1 MVTYN
6 EYLKNILKQILDS
19 YKILKE
25 IEDKEEDLNNIK
37 KEMLKINGFL
47 KVVSKKIDTDK
58 IASSNFNIVKS
69 KFKNYLDNYYFEK
82 EIETMA
88 PLYSND
94 LSRVKNMRL
103 KILEAL
109 ENRKMMEDVEELIEK
124 IWLKKKNVYYVDV
137 KIINYLDAQDTF
149 QKNVVA
155 TTNIIDLKK

>member
-6 EYLKNILKQILDS
+6 EYLKNILKQVLDS
-19 YKILKE
+19 YNMLKE
-25 IEDKEEDLNNIK
+25 IDDKHEDLDNIK

-58 IASSNFNIVKS
+58 IVSSNFKIVKS
-69 KFKNYLDNYYFEK
+69 KFRHYLDNYYFEK

-109 ENRKMMEDVEELIEK
+109 ENRKMMDDVKELIEE
-124 IWLKKKNVYYVDV
+124 I
-137 KIINYLDAQDTF
+137 
-149 QKNVVA
+149 
-155 TTNIIDLKK
+155 

>member
-19 YKILKE
+19 YNMLKE
-25 IEDKEEDLNNIK
+25 IEDKKEDLNNIK
-37 KEMLKINGFL
+37 KEMLKINGFI
-47 KVVSKKIDTDK
+47 KVVLKKIDSDK
-58 IASSNFNIVKS
+58 ITSSNFRIIKS
-69 KFKNYLDNYYFEK
+69 KFQHYLENYYFEK

-109 ENRKMMEDVEELIEK
+109 EDRKMMEEIKELIEK
-124 IWLKKKNVYYVDV
+124 I
-137 KIINYLDAQDTF
+137 
-149 QKNVVA
+149 
-155 TTNIIDLKK
+155 

>member
-19 YKILKE
+19 YNKLKE
-25 IEDKEEDLNNIK
+25 IEDKDEDLNNIK

-47 KVVSKKIDTDK
+47 KVVSKKIDIEK
-58 IASSNFNIVKS
+58 ITSSNFSTVKS
-69 KFKNYLDNYYFEK
+69 KFQHYLDNYYFEK

-94 LSRVKNMRL
+94 LKRVKNMRL

-109 ENRKMMEDVEELIEK
+109 EDKKMMDEVEELIEK
-124 IWLKKKNVYYVDV
+124 L
-137 KIINYLDAQDTF
+137 
-149 QKNVVA
+149 
-155 TTNIIDLKK
+155 

>member
-19 YKILKE
+19 YNMLKE
-25 IEDKEEDLNNIK
+25 IEDKKEDLNNVK
-37 KEMLKINGFL
+37 KEMLKINGFI
-47 KVVSKKIDTDK
+47 KVVLKKLDSDK
-58 IASSNFNIVKS
+58 ITSSNFRIIKS
-69 KFKNYLDNYYFEK
+69 KFQHYLGNYYFEK

-109 ENRKMMEDVEELIEK
+109 EDRKMMEEIKELIEK
-124 IWLKKKNVYYVDV
+124 I
-137 KIINYLDAQDTF
+137 
-149 QKNVVA
+149 
-155 TTNIIDLKK
+155 

>member
-19 YKILKE
+19 YNTLKE

-47 KVVSKKIDTDK
+47 KVVLKKIDSEK
-58 IASSNFNIVKS
+58 IISSNFRKLKS
-69 KFKNYLDNYYFEK
+69 KFKHYLDNYYFEK

-109 ENRKMMEDVEELIEK
+109 EDRKMMDDVEELIEK
-124 IWLKKKNVYYVDV
+124 I
-137 KIINYLDAQDTF
+137 
-149 QKNVVA
+149 
-155 TTNIIDLKK
+155 

>member
-6 EYLKNILKQILDS
+6 EYLKNILNQILDS
-19 YKILKE
+19 YNILKK
-25 IEDKEEDLNNIK
+25 IDDKKEDLDIIK

-47 KVVSKKIDTDK
+47 KVVLRKIDSDK
-58 IASSNFNIVKS
+58 IQSSNFKIVKS
-69 KFKNYLDNYYFEK
+69 KFQHYLDNYYFEK

-109 ENRKMMEDVEELIEK
+109 EHKKMMDDVEELIEK
-124 IWLKKKNVYYVDV
+124 I
-137 KIINYLDAQDTF
+137 
-149 QKNVVA
+149 
-155 TTNIIDLKK
+155 